1 MMQRHDRA
9 KRDLWVSLHQY
20 HFQHLVPPGLLDQVT
35 ALFGGADA
43 SAKAFAHKLARKLG
57 WTTDFALRSVGE
69 YKKFVFLGVVGDFNV
84 TPSKVIDQVWHE
96 HLLFTQAYPKFCD
109 EVLGQYFH
117 HNPELVADD
126 SQTGVFQAQY
136 HATLDLYRHEFN
148 AEPPADIWNTPKF
161 DKDAVKEAQSPVG
174 SVRPIAPPVRDG
186 SDAPLWTH
194 FSDSH
199 SDVSVFAG
207 FGGGESGGGGA
218 SAFWTASTS
227 SAEADS
233 NSSDSSSSSSSESG
247 DSGSSCSSGCGGGGD

>member
-1 MMQRHDRA
+1 MTKT

-20 HFQHLVPPGLLDQVT
+20 HFQHLVAPGLLGQVT

-43 SAKAFAHKLARKLG
+43 SAKAFANKLARKLG
-57 WTTDFALRSVGE
+57 WTTDFALRSISE

-109 EVLGQYFH
+109 EVLGHYFH

-136 HATLDLYRHEFN
+136 HATLDLYRQEFN

-161 DKDAVKEAQSPVG
+161 DKDALKKTQHPSRKRRADNSYG
-174 SVRPIAPPVRDG
+174 SSYG

-199 SDVSVFAG
+199 SDGSGLAG

-218 SAFWTASTS
+218 SAFWTESTS

-233 NSSDSSSSSSSESG
+233 NSSDSSSDSGG